1 MVKQDRAR
9 RTYALVLDAAAAE
22 FAAQGF
28 AATNLQAVARRT
40 GLTKGALYGHF
51 ASKAEL
57 GAELTR
63 QFEERWQALL
73 TAAAG
78 SGASPLQV
86 LDLLLA
92 QLTDRARHDVR
103 FSAGLRLVIEKAR
116 AEGTNVAQLE
126 QLRALLQHLVI
137 VAQGSGGI
145 DPGHEPEVLSQ
156 LFLAVLLGLHRAVPA
171 VPQEQDGE
179 QIRHLWKTLLPA
191 MRHPVPGQARPA
203 APIPRVGQSS

>member
-9 RTYALVLDAAAAE
+9 RTYALVLNAAAAE

-73 TAAAG
+73 AAAAG
-78 SGASPLQV
+78 SGASPVRV

-92 QLTDRARHDVR
+92 QLTDRALHDVR
-103 FSAGLRLVIEKAR
+103 FRAGLRLVIEKAR

-126 QLRALLQHLVI
+126 QLRVLLLHLVI
-137 VAQGSGGI
+137 VGQDSGGI
-145 DPGHEPEVLSQ
+145 DPDHEPEVLSQ
-156 LFLAVLLGLHRAVPA
+156 LFLAVLLGLHCAVPA
-171 VPQEQDGE
+171 VPREQDSE
-179 QIRHLWKTLLPA
+179 QIQRVWKTLLPA
-191 MRHPVPGQARPA
+191 MRHPVPQ
-203 APIPRVGQSS
+203 